1 MLMVGPELTGR
12 RACASPSKALR
23 FKPRRLSNLAG
34 ASGLAIA
41 AALVFTPSQTL
52 ACTATPVLV
61 GGIVQNVVVV
71 CNSEDTAE
79 AFATS
84 FDATLD
90 DESESGISVE
100 YDGNGSDVINITGGE
115 IVQGEDGAE
124 FINPPAI
131 AGATE
136 PDYLDE
142 RGNVI
147 ETLGGDDVFTMSDG
161 SVGAAEAPV
170 SVFLGT
176 GNDRF
181 SIDGGAIY
189 GSIYGEEGNDTFDV
203 GGTGTIDES
212 IYGGSGNDIVTIS
225 GDGAVI
231 GSTAEPDAIGLE
243 GGDDRFTMTGGT
255 VGAAVSGGN
264 GNDRLTVAGGTI
276 SGFLA
281 GNAGD
286 DIIGISGGTITGLV
300 LGEDGIDTITVEGG
314 ALTAGARGGL
324 GDDVFN
330 FSGGTAAAIFGDG
343 DNDTIT
349 ISGGE
354 IGLVSG
360 GDGEDAVTIS
370 GTASIQGD
378 VAVDDGDD
386 QFTMTGGSVA
396 ASVFGAAGEDAFHVS
411 GGTVGLDLDGGAG
424 NDVFDVTGGTVEG
437 GLLGGGDDDQIAV
450 SGGDVGYV
458 GGGGGNDAVT
468 ISGTASIHG
477 DVALDGGD
485 DNFTMTGGTIG
496 GDVTGGDGADAVTVL
511 DGTIAGGINAETVN
525 LRGGSIG
532 GDITGLSGNTLTIED
547 LAPLDL
553 RNGVI
558 FSGVDAAGTITGVDL
573 AGGGESQNF
582 TGFSSL
588 GLVGSTL
595 RFIGGTQVIDAL
607 ALRDASTLF
616 SNGATRLASQ
626 DGGFGNMS
634 VVGSTLTMINGDP
647 TDTLTVGGLTLDSAT
662 IGIDV
667 DQLGSRAD
675 RIAANG
681 AVTAIGN
688 NIILV
693 NLIGAPELV
702 QTTQIPILT
711 AAGAPIGGTFDV
723 SGITGTPAALFNY
736 QVVEGPGGLFL
747 LATPNDEVV
756 GAVAA
761 VDAAAAAQTVNT
773 FLDAVFDITGD
784 AAEYGL
790 GLAGGA
796 PVAAAPTFGIFASGQ
811 FAQVDHDGFTISSG
825 AASIA
830 GPSFSSEDF
839 SAALS
844 LDFNAAKHF
853 GFDAEYGLNI
863 GVFGGYTSTD
873 VGMGS
878 FGGFDFTGEAQNES
892 GMAGAYA
899 LFRRE
904 VNYVL
909 VSGTALFGNTD
920 VQNGI
925 LGGAAGDYDT
935 VGYAVTA
942 SAGRIF
948 ALSDRLR
955 FDLRGGV
962 LGVSFT
968 GDSYTDNLG
977 VEHGETEVSFGA
989 LKFEPGIYG
998 DFQWQNGMVFSP
1010 YLRGELQQRFA
1021 YENTAIADGRRFEF
1035 DDSDFSA
1042 AASAGFN
1049 LKVLQSATVSA
1060 EVRGKA
1066 SSDSTTLAGKVGLKV
1081 AF

>member
-1 MLMVGPELTGR
+1 MLMVGPELPGR
-12 RACASPSKALR
+12 RACASSNNALR
-23 FKPRRLSNLAG
+23 FKPRPLSNLAG

-41 AALVFTPSQTL
+41 AAVVFSPSQTL
-52 ACTATPVLV
+52 ACTATPVV
-61 GGIVQNVVVV
+61 IEGIVQNVVVD

-90 DESESGISVE
+90 DGSESGFSVE
-100 YDGNGSDVINITGGE
+100 YDGNGADAINIMGGQ
-115 IVQGEDGAE
+115 IVQGQDGAE
-124 FINPPAI
+124 FVNPPAI
-131 AGATE
+131 AGTTE
-136 PDYLDE
+136 PYFLDE
-142 RGNVI
+142 RDNVI
-147 ETLGGDDVFTMSDG
+147 ETLGGDDAFTMNDG
-161 SVGAAEAPV
+161 IVGAAEAPV

-181 SIDGGAIY
+181 TIDGGTIY
-189 GSIYGEEGNDTFDV
+189 GSIFGEEGNDTFDV
-203 GGTGTIDES
+203 GGTGTINEQ
-212 IYGGSGNDIVTIS
+212 IYGGAGNDVVTVS
-225 GDGAVI
+225 GEGAVI

-255 VGAAVSGGN
+255 VGAAVSGGD

-276 SGFLA
+276 AGFLA
-281 GNAGD
+281 GNSGD
-286 DIIGISGGTITGLV
+286 DIIRISGGTITGFV

-314 ALTAGARGGL
+314 TLTAGARGGL
-324 GDDVFN
+324 GNDVFN
-330 FSGGTAAAIFGDG
+330 FSGGTAAAIYGDG
-343 DNDTIT
+343 DDDTVT
-349 ISGGE
+349 ISGGD

-360 GDGEDAVTIS
+360 GDGNDAIS
-370 GTASIQGD
+370 I
-378 VAVDDGDD
+378 
-386 QFTMTGGSVA
+386 GGVA
-396 ASVFGAAGEDAFHVS
+396 AVAAVS
-411 GGTVGLDLDGGAG
+411 AGAG
-424 NDVFDVTGGTVEG
+424 NDTTTLSADAAIAGSVALEA
-437 GLLGGGDDDQIAV
+437 GDDTF
-450 SGGDVGYV
+450 
-458 GGGGGNDAVT
+458 N
-468 ISGTASIHG
+468 
-477 DVALDGGD
+477 
-485 DNFTMTGGTIG
+485 MTGGTIG
-496 GDVTGGDGADAVTVL
+496 GDVTGGEGVDTVTIR

-532 GDITGLSGNTLTIED
+532 GDIGGLSGNTLTIED

-553 RNGVI
+553 RDGVI
-558 FSGVDAAGTITGVDL
+558 FSGVGAAGTISGVDL

-582 TGFSSL
+582 IGFSSL
-588 GLVGSTL
+588 GLTGSTL
-595 RFIGGTQVIDAL
+595 RFIGATQVIDAL
-607 ALRDASTLF
+607 TLRNASTLF
-616 SNGATRLASQ
+616 SNGATTLGSQ
-626 DGGFGNMS
+626 DGGFGNLS

-647 TDTLTVGGLTLDSAT
+647 TDTLTLGGLTLDNAT

-667 DQLGSRAD
+667 DQVGSRAD

-681 AVTAIGN
+681 AVTAMGN

-747 LATPNDEVV
+747 LASPNDEVV

-825 AASIA
+825 AANIA

-878 FGGFDFTGEAQNES
+878 FGGFNFTGEAQNES
-892 GMAGAYA
+892 GMAGAYV

-925 LGGAAGDYDT
+925 LGGAAGEYDT

-948 ALSDRLR
+948 ALSDRMR
-955 FDLRGGV
+955 FDLRGGI

-977 VEHGETEVSFGA
+977 VAHGETEVSFGA
-989 LKFEPGIYG
+989 LKFEPGVYG

-1021 YENTAIADGRRFEF
+1021 YENTAIADGRSFEF

-1042 AASAGFN
+1042 AVMAGFN
-1049 LKVLQSATVSA
+1049 LKVMQSATVSA

>member
-1 MLMVGPELTGR
+1 M
-12 RACASPSKALR
+12 
-23 FKPRRLSNLAG
+23 KPRRLSNLAG

-41 AALVFTPSQTL
+41 AAVVFTPSQTL

-61 GGIVQNVVVV
+61 GGIVQNVIVD

-84 FDATLD
+84 FDASLD
-90 DESESGISVE
+90 DGSESGISVE
-100 YDGNGSDVINITGGE
+100 YDGNGADAINISGGE
-115 IVQGEDGAE
+115 IVQGESAGE
-124 FINPPAI
+124 SVNPPAI

-136 PDYLDE
+136 ADYLDE

-147 ETLGGDDVFTMSDG
+147 ETLGGEDVFTMNG
-161 SVGAAEAPV
+161 GVIGAVEAPV

-181 SIDGGAIY
+181 SIDGGTIY
-189 GSIYGEEGNDTFDV
+189 GSVFGEEGNDTFDV
-203 GGTGTIDES
+203 GGMGTIDES
-212 IYGGSGNDIVTIS
+212 IYGGAGNDIVTLS
-225 GDGAVI
+225 EDGAVI

-243 GGDDRFTMTGGT
+243 GGADRFTMTGGT
-255 VGAAVSGGN
+255 VGAAVSGGD
-264 GNDRLTVAGGTI
+264 GDDTLSVAGGTI

-281 GNAGD
+281 GNSGD
-286 DIIGISGGTITGLV
+286 DIIGISGGTITGFV

-314 ALTAGARGGL
+314 TLTAGARGGL
-324 GDDVFN
+324 GNDVFN

-343 DNDTIT
+343 DDDTVT
-349 ISGGE
+349 ISGGD
-354 IGLVSG
+354 IGRISG
-360 GDGEDAVTIS
+360 GDGNDAVTLS
-370 GTASIQGD
+370 DTGSVRNEVLLDEDEDQGD
-378 VAVDDGDD
+378 DR
-386 QFTMTGGSVA
+386 FTMTGGSVA
-396 ASVFGAAGEDAFHVS
+396 ASVFGAAGEDAFRVS
-411 GGTVGLDLDGGAG
+411 SGTVGLDLDAGAG

-450 SGGDVGYV
+450 SGGGVGLV

-468 ISGTASIHG
+468 ISGTASIQG
-477 DVALDGGD
+477 DVTLDAGD
-485 DNFTMTGGTIG
+485 DSFAMTGGTIG
-496 GDVTGGDGADAVTVL
+496 GDVTGGEGTDTVTIL
-511 DGTIAGGINAETVN
+511 DGTIDGGINAETVN

-532 GDITGLSGNTLTIED
+532 GDIGGLSGNTLTIED

-553 RNGVI
+553 RDGVI
-558 FSGVDAAGTITGVDL
+558 FSGVGAAGTISGVDL

-588 GLVGSTL
+588 ALGASTL

-607 ALRDASTLF
+607 TLRDASTLF
-616 SNGATRLASQ
+616 STGATRLGSQ

-634 VVGSTLTMINGDP
+634 VIGSTLTMIDGDP
-647 TDTLTVGGLTLDSAT
+647 TDTLTLGGLTLDRAT

-667 DQLGSRAD
+667 DQVGSRAD

-681 AVTAIGN
+681 AATAIGN

-693 NLIGAPELV
+693 NLVGPPELV

-711 AAGAPIGGTFDV
+711 AAGAPIGGMFDV
-723 SGITGTPAALFNY
+723 AGITGTPAALFNY

-761 VDAAAAAQTVNT
+761 VDAAAAAQTVDT

-811 FAQVDHDGFTISSG
+811 FAQVDHHGFTISSG
-825 AASIA
+825 AANIA

-873 VGMGS
+873 VGLNP

-909 VSGTALFGNTD
+909 VSGTALFGSTD

-925 LGGAAGDYDT
+925 LGGAAGEYDT

-955 FDLRGGV
+955 FDLRGGI

-977 VEHGETEVSFGA
+977 VAHGETEVSFGA
-989 LKFEPGIYG
+989 MKFEPGVYG

-1021 YENTAIADGRRFEF
+1021 YENTAIADGRSFDF

-1042 AASAGFN
+1042 AVSAGFN
-1049 LKVLQSATVSA
+1049 LKVMQSATVSA

>member
-1 MLMVGPELTGR
+1 MF
-12 RACASPSKALR
+12 S
-23 FKPRRLSNLAG
+23 
-34 ASGLAIA
+34 
-41 AALVFTPSQTL
+41 PSQTL
-52 ACTATPVLV
+52 ACTATPVV
-61 GGIVQNVVVV
+61 IEGIVQNVVVD

-90 DESESGISVE
+90 DGSESGFSVE
-100 YDGNGSDVINITGGE
+100 YDGNGADAINIMGGQ
-115 IVQGEDGAE
+115 IVQGQDGAE
-124 FINPPAI
+124 FVNPPAI
-131 AGATE
+131 AGTTE
-136 PDYLDE
+136 PYFLDE
-142 RGNVI
+142 RDNVI
-147 ETLGGDDVFTMSDG
+147 ETLGGDDAFTMNDG
-161 SVGAAEAPV
+161 IVGAAEAPV

-181 SIDGGAIY
+181 TIDGGTIY
-189 GSIYGEEGNDTFDV
+189 GSIFGEEGNDTFDV
-203 GGTGTIDES
+203 GGTGTINEQ
-212 IYGGSGNDIVTIS
+212 IYGGAGNDVVTVS
-225 GDGAVI
+225 GEGAVI

-255 VGAAVSGGN
+255 VGAAVSGGD

-276 SGFLA
+276 AGFLA
-281 GNAGD
+281 GNSGD
-286 DIIGISGGTITGLV
+286 DIIRISGGTITGFV

-314 ALTAGARGGL
+314 TLTAGARGGL
-324 GDDVFN
+324 GNDVFN
-330 FSGGTAAAIFGDG
+330 FSGGTAAAIYGDG
-343 DNDTIT
+343 DDDTVT
-349 ISGGE
+349 ISGGD

-360 GDGEDAVTIS
+360 GDGNDAIS
-370 GTASIQGD
+370 I
-378 VAVDDGDD
+378 
-386 QFTMTGGSVA
+386 GGVA
-396 ASVFGAAGEDAFHVS
+396 AVAAVS
-411 GGTVGLDLDGGAG
+411 AGAG
-424 NDVFDVTGGTVEG
+424 NDTTTLSADAAIAGSVALEA
-437 GLLGGGDDDQIAV
+437 GDDTF
-450 SGGDVGYV
+450 
-458 GGGGGNDAVT
+458 N
-468 ISGTASIHG
+468 
-477 DVALDGGD
+477 
-485 DNFTMTGGTIG
+485 MTGGTIG
-496 GDVTGGDGADAVTVL
+496 GDVTGGEGVDTVTIR

-532 GDITGLSGNTLTIED
+532 GDIGGLSGNTLTIED

-553 RNGVI
+553 RDGVI
-558 FSGVDAAGTITGVDL
+558 FSGVGAAGTISGVDL

-582 TGFSSL
+582 IGFSSL
-588 GLVGSTL
+588 GLTGSTL
-595 RFIGGTQVIDAL
+595 RFIGATQVIDAL
-607 ALRDASTLF
+607 TLRNASTLF
-616 SNGATRLASQ
+616 SNGATTLGSQ
-626 DGGFGNMS
+626 DGGFGNLS

-647 TDTLTVGGLTLDSAT
+647 TDTLTLGGLTLDNAT

-667 DQLGSRAD
+667 DQVGSRAD

-681 AVTAIGN
+681 AVTAMGN

-747 LATPNDEVV
+747 LASPNDEVV

-825 AASIA
+825 AANIA

-878 FGGFDFTGEAQNES
+878 FGGFNFTGEAQNES
-892 GMAGAYA
+892 GMAGAYV

-925 LGGAAGDYDT
+925 LGGAAGEYDT

-948 ALSDRLR
+948 ALSDRMR
-955 FDLRGGV
+955 FDLRGGI

-977 VEHGETEVSFGA
+977 VAHGETEVSFGA
-989 LKFEPGIYG
+989 LKFEPGVYG

-1021 YENTAIADGRRFEF
+1021 YENTAIADGRSFEF

-1042 AASAGFN
+1042 AVMAGFN
-1049 LKVLQSATVSA
+1049 LKVMQSATVSA

>member
-1 MLMVGPELTGR
+1 V
-12 RACASPSKALR
+12 
-23 FKPRRLSNLAG
+23 AG
-34 ASGLAIA
+34 GL
-41 AALVFTPSQTL
+41 L
-52 ACTATPVLV
+52 
-61 GGIVQNVVVV
+61 G
-71 CNSEDTAE
+71 
-79 AFATS
+79 
-84 FDATLD
+84 
-90 DESESGISVE
+90 
-100 YDGNGSDVINITGGE
+100 
-115 IVQGEDGAE
+115 
-124 FINPPAI
+124 
-131 AGATE
+131 
-136 PDYLDE
+136 
-142 RGNVI
+142 
-147 ETLGGDDVFTMSDG
+147 GGDDDQITVSGGD
-161 SVGAAEAPV
+161 VGLVA
-170 SVFLGT
+170 GGG
-176 GNDRF
+176 GND
-181 SIDGGAIY
+181 A
-189 GSIYGEEGNDTFDV
+189 
-203 GGTGTIDES
+203 
-212 IYGGSGNDIVTIS
+212 VTIS
-225 GDGAVI
+225 G
-231 GSTAEPDAIGLE
+231 TASIQGDVALDAR
-243 GGDDRFTMTGGT
+243 DDSFNMTGGA
-255 VGAAVSGGN
+255 VGGDVSGGD
-264 GNDRLTVAGGTI
+264 GVDTLAVEAGTVAGVLTGD
-276 SGFLA
+276 
-281 GNAGD
+281 AGD
-286 DIIGISGGTITGLV
+286 DIFGISGGTITGFV
-300 LGEDGIDTITVEGG
+300 LGADGADTITVEGG
-314 ALTAGARGGL
+314 TLTAGARGGL
-324 GDDVFN
+324 GDDVFD

-343 DNDTIT
+343 DNDTLT
-349 ISGGE
+349 ISGGD

-360 GDGEDAVTIS
+360 GDGNDAIS
-370 GTASIQGD
+370 I
-378 VAVDDGDD
+378 
-386 QFTMTGGSVA
+386 GGVA
-396 ASVFGAAGEDAFHVS
+396 AVAAVS
-411 GGTVGLDLDGGAG
+411 AGAG
-424 NDVFDVTGGTVEG
+424 NDTTTLSADAA
-437 GLLGGGDDDQIAV
+437 IAG
-450 SGGDVGYV
+450 S
-458 GGGGGNDAVT
+458 
-468 ISGTASIHG
+468 
-477 DVALDGGD
+477 VALDAGD
-485 DNFTMTGGTIG
+485 DTFNMTGGTIG
-496 GDVTGGDGADAVTVL
+496 GDVTGGEGVDTVTIRN
-511 DGTIAGGINAETVN
+511 GTIAGGINAETVN

-532 GDITGLSGNTLTIED
+532 GDIGGLSGNTLTIED

-553 RNGVI
+553 RDGVI
-558 FSGVDAAGTITGVDL
+558 FSGMGAAGIISGVDL

-588 GLVGSTL
+588 GLTGSTL

-607 ALRDASTLF
+607 TLRDASTLF
-616 SNGATRLASQ
+616 SNGATTLGSQ
-626 DGGFGNMS
+626 GGGFGSMS
-634 VVGSTLTMINGDP
+634 VVGSTLTMIDGDP
-647 TDTLTVGGLTLDSAT
+647 TDILTLGGLTLDSAT

-667 DQLGSRAD
+667 DQVGSLAD

-681 AVTAIGN
+681 AATAIGN

-693 NLIGAPELV
+693 NLVGAPELV

-723 SGITGTPAALFNY
+723 AGITGTPAALFNY
-736 QVVEGPGGLFL
+736 QVLEGPGGLFL

-811 FAQVDHDGFTISSG
+811 FAEVDHDGFTISSG
-825 AASIA
+825 AANIA

-878 FGGFDFTGEAQNES
+878 FGGFNFTGEAQNES

-899 LFRRE
+899 LFRRD

-925 LGGAAGDYDT
+925 LGGAAGEYDT

-955 FDLRGGV
+955 FDLRVGV

-968 GDSYTDNLG
+968 GDSYTDDLG
-977 VEHGETEVSFGA
+977 VAHGETEVSFGA

-1021 YENTAIADGRRFEF
+1021 YENTAIADGRRFDF

-1042 AASAGFN
+1042 AVMAGFN